1 MRRSSSQRA
10 KKIMCIDLKGA
21 FNGSPCRCVSTTEYR
36 GVSYRDIAIGGH
48 PMGSEKYD
56 AFRKMMDEMM
66 GEDRNMV
73 EEEKANRRRHFS
85 DPDIDKFFLCGLS
98 PHS

>member
-1 MRRSSSQRA
+1 MVRH
-10 KKIMCIDLKGA
+10 
-21 FNGSPCRCVSTTEYR
+21 RCVSTTEYR
-36 GVSYRDIAIGGH
+36 GVSGIGGTIAIGGH